1 MKDWAYLR
9 NLDDYKLIENHW
21 IGLYVNGDNLTHFN
35 SFDVEPIPNET
46 KFTGNKIITANIY
59 RMQANTSIMCGYFCI
74 GFINFMLKGKSWLEY
89 INFFQQI

>member
-1 MKDWAYLR
+1 M
-9 NLDDYKLIENHW
+9 
-21 IGLYVNGDNLTHFN
+21 NGDNLTHFN

-59 RMQANTSIMCGYFCI
+59 RMQANSSIMCGYFCI
-74 GFINFMLKGKSWLEY
+74 GFINFMLKGKSWLDY